1 MALFI
6 VFEGGDGSGK
16 SVQSRALFRRLRQ
29 QGYPALLTREPGGSA
44 LGENLRRWL
53 KRSQGLSPLTE
64 LSLFTAARSQLVAEV
79 VRPTLQSG
87 TMVICDRFTASTVAY
102 QGYGRGL
109 DLKLVQRLNR
119 LASDGLAPDLTV
131 LLDLPLRALC
141 LVKTSAPI
149 LLTQR
154 RWSFTVGY
162 AKAIWPRRRR
172 TPAGGWCWTPPGPA
186 GSWPRT
192 SGQKFSPSFE
202 GGAGARQNLVP
213 AILKLVVGGGRF

>member
-87 TMVICDRFTASTVAY
+87 NMVICDRFTASTVAY

-131 LLDLPLRALC
+131 LLDLPPEGALSRKNIGTDTFDTAPLEFHRRVRQGYLAQAAEDPGRW
-141 LVKTSAPI
+141 LVLDAT
-149 LLTQR
+149 R
-154 RWSFTVGY
+154 
-162 AKAIWPRRRR
+162 PRRELAQDIWAKVQ
-172 TPAGGWCWTPPGPA
+172 P
-186 GSWPRT
+186 
-192 SGQKFSPSFE
+192 
-202 GGAGARQNLVP
+202 L
-213 AILKLVVGGGRF
+213 L